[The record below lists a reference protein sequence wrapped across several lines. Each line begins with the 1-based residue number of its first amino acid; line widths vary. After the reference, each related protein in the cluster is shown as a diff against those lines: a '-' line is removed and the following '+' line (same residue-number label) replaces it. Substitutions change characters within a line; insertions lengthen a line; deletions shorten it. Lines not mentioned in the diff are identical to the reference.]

1 MISFLPIDKPP
12 PSHIFL
18 HARIFV
24 VATFFW
30 QTLSEIK
37 KQNEDA
43 QLKAF
48 EVDLSSFQSVLKFKD
63 SLEQWL
69 LESDLHSS
77 IQILVNNA
85 GIMATSSRP
94 TIEGFDR

>member
-1 MISFLPIDKPP
+1 M
-12 PSHIFL
+12 
-18 HARIFV
+18 